1 MGFQY
6 LLHVIILLLDIR
18 QSIEIIIFHFQ
29 ITFWWCSS
37 IHFKSVIESK
47 MMTMKMG
54 MGKMMT
60 AVAVKKYVELEAWAV
75 PLFYLSFPNSTN
87 KQTPRIVT
95 LCKQFVFMIMMM
107 MMMTMMVMMIMMMM
121 MVLSVILR
129 KRKMMMIILDR
140 HIPSQNKERI

>member
-60 AVAVKKYVELEAWAV
+60 AVALKNMLSWRRE
-75 PLFYLSFPNSTN
+75 PFLFSICLS
-87 KQTPRIVT
+87 QTLPT
-95 LCKQFVFMIMMM
+95 SKHLGLSHFVSN
-107 MMMTMMVMMIMMMM
+107 
-121 MVLSVILR
+121 LYSWSWWWWWWRWWWWWLWWWWWSC
-129 KRKMMMIILDR
+129 LWYWG
-140 HIPSQNKERI
+140 KEKWWW